1 MSAGISLSIIPILY
15 LWSHTLGWQQGEAI
29 AWLLPIFCHNHP
41 CLVLYSQ
48 EKKRIYLTRERSQS
62 NRKLRFIPSK
72 WIWHDL
78 IYIALALTILLTR
91 FLAIRD
97 MEIPLW
103 GDSLQHTMMAQLL
116 VDHGGLFSSW
126 LPYAQMESFTYHFG
140 FHIGAAAF
148 HWISHLSV
156 IQSVLVTGQF
166 INILAILSLYPL
178 SVRITRKPWAGL
190 ISMAIAGLLFP
201 MPMSYLNWGR
211 YTQLAGLVILP
222 VAAFLIMHVMEA
234 RSFSWRETSLVWTT
248 LAGLA
253 LTHYRV
259 LIFAL
264 MIFPVYIFYSIIGKG
279 FLETIKRTGW
289 IALGT
294 ILITLPWLIN
304 VTSGKLDLIAKS
316 QLTTPAS
323 QLSDVARQA
332 FGIGSLTQYLPAW
345 AWICSLV
352 FVIWGLWKRDK
363 GISIITTWWLL
374 ILLVAN
380 PQWLH
385 LPGAG
390 IITSFAVFISTY
402 LPVSIILSAG
412 LCWLADAI
420 LPILQ
425 TGLSKAS
432 PLKLASHKWLAIIMI
447 PVVMLVAYFLSQQ
460 RLQDVDPVTGALVMP
475 QDITAAEWI
484 KENTPADASFVI
496 NGFFNIGGASV
507 VGSDAGWWLPLLAA
521 RQVNIPPLPYVSE
534 RGPRPDYV
542 QWVNSLISE
551 IAKKGIQ
558 HADVVS
564 LLDQHG
570 IDYVYIGQRQGT
582 VNSPGP
588 LLDLSQLLSSEYY
601 EPVYHQDQVWIF
613 KLLP

>member
-1 MSAGISLSIIPILY
+1 MPDLVMDWSIWFAIGSFLFVIPGWAILVLLYPNHSGLRWPEKLGLSAGISLSIIPILY
-15 LWSHTLGWQQGEAI
+15 LWSHTIGWQPGKAI
-29 AWLLPIFCHNHP
+29 AWLLPIFSIIILAWFYILMRRKEYIN
-41 CLVLYSQ
+41 Q
-48 EKKRIYLTRERSQS
+48 GANQS

-78 IYIALALTILLTR
+78 IYIALALTILLAR

-140 FHIGAAAF
+140 FHIAAAAF

-166 INILAILSLYPL
+166 INFLAILSLYPL
-178 SVRITRKPWAGL
+178 SVRITRNPWAGL
-190 ISMAIAGLLFP
+190 ISMAITGLLFP

-264 MIFPVYIFYSIIGKG
+264 MIFPVYIFYSIIGKR

-332 FGIGSLTQYLPAW
+332 FGIGALTQYLPAW

-363 GISIITTWWLL
+363 GIAIITIWWLL

-412 LCWLADAI
+412 LCWLAEAV
-420 LPILQ
+420 LPILRS
-425 TGLSKAS
+425 GLSRAS
-432 PLKLASHKWLAIIMI
+432 PIKPASLRWIAIIMI
-447 PVVMLVAYFLSQQ
+447 PVFILAGLFSIPTTAARCRSGYWRAGDAARYHCGGMDKRKHSCRCQLRNQ
-460 RLQDVDPVTGALVMP
+460 RL
-475 QDITAAEWI
+475 
-484 KENTPADASFVI
+484 F
-496 NGFFNIGGASV
+496 
-507 VGSDAGWWLPLLAA
+507 
-521 RQVNIPPLPYVSE
+521 
-534 RGPRPDYV
+534 
-542 QWVNSLISE
+542 
-551 IAKKGIQ
+551 
-558 HADVVS
+558 
-564 LLDQHG
+564 
-570 IDYVYIGQRQGT
+570 
-582 VNSPGP
+582 
-588 LLDLSQLLSSEYY
+588 
-601 EPVYHQDQVWIF
+601 
-613 KLLP
+613 